1 MDDLRGWT
9 LGGAIQSHIDVHLS
23 PESMEV
29 IGRTFPFLVDSSL
42 ATGFYFLQKKKKK

>member
-9 LGGAIQSHIDVHLS
+9 LGSTIQSHIDVHLS

-42 ATGFYFLQKKKKK
+42 ATGKERKHGI